1 MKMNGRNWKMNNM
14 TTEERVD
21 QLIEQIMSNL
31 MEIESLGYE
40 YAGNRIINI
49 SPIHEDKFLLV
60 EIW

>member
-1 MKMNGRNWKMNNM
+1 MNNM

-40 YAGNRIINI
+40 YAGNRITNI

>member
-1 MKMNGRNWKMNNM
+1 M

-21 QLIEQIMSNL
+21 QIMNNL

-40 YAGNRIINI
+40 QVEDKIMSIE
-49 SPIHEDKFLLV
+49 PIHEDKFLLV